1 MTTEIQTGELLRVLK
16 SRREYCRAM
25 MQLAEEQQVLIDQ
38 NRTAELLQVI
48 AQKQRVIDGLTE
60 MGAAFGGLAGYW
72 RQIRDG
78 LSSELRVECDTILA
92 ESEVLLAA
100 ALEREAQGT
109 RQLTQRRDE
118 TQRQLRKVGQSLET
132 RAALGAG
139 LQGPQ
144 SGFLDV
150 SR

>member
-1 MTTEIQTGELLRVLK
+1 MTPGIQTEELLRVLK

-25 MQLAEEQQVLIDQ
+25 TQLADEQQTLINE
-38 NRTAELLQVI
+38 NRTSELLQLI
-48 AQKQRVIDGLTE
+48 AQKQRVVEGLAE
-60 MGAAFGGLAGYW
+60 LGQAFGGLADYW
-72 RQIRDG
+72 KQIRDG
-78 LSSELRVECDTILA
+78 LAAELRAECDAILA

-118 TQRQLRKVGQSLET
+118 TQLQLRKIGQTLEA

-139 LQGPQ
+139 QQGPQ
-144 SGFLDV
+144 SSFLDV

>member
-1 MTTEIQTGELLRVLK
+1 MATEIQTDELLRVLK

-25 MQLAEEQQVLIDQ
+25 MQLAEEQQTLIDQ
-38 NRTAELLQVI
+38 NKTSELLQLI

-60 MGAAFGGLAGYW
+60 LGRAFGGLSGYW
-72 RQIRDG
+72 KQIRDG
-78 LSSELRVECDTILA
+78 LAAALRAECDAILA

-109 RQLTQRRDE
+109 RELTQQRDAK
-118 TQRQLRKVGQSLET
+118 QRELRKIGQTLET

-139 LQGPQ
+139 LDGPQ

>member
-1 MTTEIQTGELLRVLK
+1 MCNETQELLRVLK

-25 MQLAEEQQVLIDQ
+25 TQLADEQQTLIDG
-38 NRTAELLQVI
+38 NRTPELLQLI

-60 MGAAFGGLAGYW
+60 LGAAFGGLAAYW
-72 RQIRDG
+72 KSVRDSLTDDIRA
-78 LSSELRVECDTILA
+78 ECESILA

-109 RQLTQRRDE
+109 KQLAQRRDQ
-118 TQRQLRKVGQSLET
+118 TQQQLRKIGQTIEART
-132 RAALGAG
+132 ALGTAS
-139 LQGPQ
+139 QNQ
-144 SGFLDV
+144 TANFLDV

>member
-1 MTTEIQTGELLRVLK
+1 MTPGIQTEELLRVLK

-25 MQLAEEQQVLIDQ
+25 TQLADEQQTLINE
-38 NRTAELLQVI
+38 NRTSQLLQLI
-48 AQKQRVIDGLTE
+48 AQKQRVIDGLAE
-60 MGAAFGGLAGYW
+60 LWQAFGGLAAYW
-72 RQIRDG
+72 KQIRDG
-78 LSSELRVECDTILA
+78 LAAELRAECDAILA

-118 TQRQLRKVGQSLET
+118 TQLQLRKIGQTLEART
-132 RAALGAG
+132 ALGAG
-139 LQGPQ
+139 QQGPQ
-144 SGFLDV
+144 SSFLDV

>member
-1 MTTEIQTGELLRVLK
+1 MTAEIQTDELLRVLK

-25 MQLAEEQQVLIDQ
+25 MQFADEQQTLIDQ
-38 NRTAELLQVI
+38 NRTAELLQLI
-48 AQKQRVIDGLTE
+48 AQKQRVINGLTE
-60 MGAAFGGLAGYW
+60 MAAAFGGLAAYW
-72 RQIRDG
+72 KQIRGG
-78 LSSELRVECDTILA
+78 LGAGLRAECDAILA

-109 RQLTQRRDE
+109 RQLAIRRDE
-118 TQRQLRKVGQSLET
+118 TQRQLQKVGQTLET

-139 LQGPQ
+139 LRGPQ